1 MSIMNSVKATGIY
14 RSINHWLETTYV
26 THDHI
31 PLKKILSIL
40 LKQLAKDNLPQKGSA
55 MAFSFVLSIFPSIIF
70 IFTVIPYTPL
80 PDARGELMDFLSSN
94 MPDTLYNAVYK
105 TIEDIIIIPHGGLLS
120 FGFVTALFS
129 VTSGI
134 RTMITAFNNCYRTKE
149 DRSFIKLVMV
159 ATGLALFLSFIFVIT
174 IALSIFVRVYIS
186 LLENDLLHNQE
197 VYSSMLLFFKY
208 LVLFGLFYFALSI
221 IYYFAPVIH
230 EKWSFFSIGAFI
242 AALCT
247 VLFTVAFFFY
257 ISSFNSYNKVYGS
270 IGAFIGI
277 MMWFYIFSIVLLL
290 GFEINASIHM
300 AQQEIRGKT
309 T

>member
-1 MSIMNSVKATGIY
+1 MIDSIKATGIY
-14 RSINHWLETTYV
+14 RGINRWLETTHV
-26 THDHI
+26 THDRI
-31 PLKKILSIL
+31 PLKKIVSIL
-40 LKQLAKDNLPQKGSA
+40 YKQLVKDNLPQKGSA

-80 PDARGELMDFLSSN
+80 PDARGELMDFLSDN
-94 MPDTLYNAVYK
+94 MPQTLYNAVYK

-134 RTMITAFNNCYRTKE
+134 RTMIASFNTCYRTKE
-149 DRSFIKLVMV
+149 DRSFIKLVLV
-159 ATGLALFLSFIFVIT
+159 STGLALFLSLIFIIT
-174 IALSIFVRVYIS
+174 IGLSIFVRIYIN
-186 LLENDLLHNQE
+186 LLENDLLHNQG
-197 VYSSMLLFFKY
+197 VYSEMLLLFKY
-208 LVLFGLFYFALSI
+208 LVLFGLFYFALSV
-221 IYYFAPVIH
+221 IYFVAPVIH
-230 EKWSFFSIGAFI
+230 EKWNFFSIGAFI
-242 AALCT
+242 AALVT
-247 VLFTVAFFFY
+247 VLFTIAFFFY

-277 MMWFYIFSIVLLL
+277 MMWFYIFSMVLLL

-300 AQQEIRGKT
+300 AQQEVKGKT

>member
-1 MSIMNSVKATGIY
+1 MSLIDSIKASGVY
-14 RSINHWLETTYV
+14 RRTDHWLETTHV
-26 THDHI
+26 TRDHVS
-31 PLKKILSIL
+31 LKRILSIL
-40 LKQLAKDNLPQKGSA
+40 SKQLSKDNLPQKGSA

-80 PDARGELMDFLSSN
+80 PDARGDLMDFLSGN
-94 MPDTLYNAVYK
+94 MPATLYNAVYK
-105 TIEDIIIIPHGGLLS
+105 TIEDIIVIPHGGLLS
-120 FGFVTALFS
+120 FGFLTALFS

-134 RTMITAFNNCYRTKE
+134 RTMITAFNNCYKTKE
-149 DRSFIKLVMV
+149 DRSFFKVILV
-159 ATGLALFLSFIFVIT
+159 ATGLALFLSLIFIIT

-208 LVLFGLFYFALSI
+208 LVLFGLFYFALSV

-242 AALCT
+242 ASIAT

-277 MMWFYIFSIVLLL
+277 MMWFYIFSMVLLL

-300 AQQEIRGKT
+300 ARMELKAKT
-309 T
+309 A